1 MRISYDDNYL
11 FSVAADGSLF
21 CFRVTDKD
29 GRAFRKDKDVG
40 FAEEVLVTKADMEEM
55 VCVFQIFLPIS
66 LLS

>member
-55 VCVFQIFLPIS
+55 VCSRFLSIS